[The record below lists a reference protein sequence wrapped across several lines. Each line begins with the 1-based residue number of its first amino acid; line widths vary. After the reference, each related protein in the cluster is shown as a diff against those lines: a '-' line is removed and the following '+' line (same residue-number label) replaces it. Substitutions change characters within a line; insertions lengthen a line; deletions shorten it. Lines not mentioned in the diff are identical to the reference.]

1 MRTIVIGD
9 VHGCITEFRELVDRL
24 KPRVEDRVI
33 CVGDFLDRGPEPEA
47 CVRFARDQGFESVLG
62 NHEVNYLTKR
72 HGYPKTTVLG
82 DSDADWLRGLPTY
95 LTFDPNF
102 VVVHGGL
109 VPGVP
114 LEDQSTYRILRLRYL
129 DSEGNPVRRDR
140 NSLSPVPEGWSFW
153 TSRYKGPYNVVYGH
167 HPHSLTDPA
176 VEVCSDSVR
185 CYGIDTGC
193 VFGGRLTAMVVK
205 GHEVTFTQVP
215 AKEAYYG
222 STWPIPKRRS

>member
-24 KPRVEDRVI
+24 KPRSEDRVI
-33 CVGDFLDRGPEPEA
+33 CVGDFLDRGPDPEA
-47 CVRFARDQGFESVLG
+47 CVRFAREQGFESVLG

-72 HGYPKTTVLG
+72 HGYSRTTVLSEG
-82 DSDADWLRGLPTY
+82 PDVDWLRGLPTH

-114 LEDQSTYRILRLRYL
+114 LEDQSEYRVLRLRYI
-129 DSEGNPVRRDR
+129 DAEGNAVPQIKD
-140 NSLSPVPEGWSFW
+140 SAEPVPAGGFFW
-153 TSRYKGPYNVVYGH
+153 TSRYNGPYNVVYGH

-176 VEVCSDSVR
+176 VDIRPNGVR

-205 GHEVTFTQVP
+205 DRKVTFTQVQ
-215 AKEAYYG
+215 AKEVYFK
-222 STWPIPKRRS
+222 SSWPISA